1 MIVPSFDFKSAV
13 RFARAH
19 QAGCAA
25 EGGNDRSGAP
35 DRTARAGQRDPGLR
49 CAAHPACLALA
60 GRRAFTLLEVLLA
73 LAIMSV
79 ITVALFAS
87 LHVAFKARDRSEAAL
102 EPVRTSEAVMELVR
116 AELESALPPRG
127 KLVGAFV
134 GTSWQA
140 GGGLEDDELTFY
152 ATTTAPAGVFAPGD
166 VKQVQLRTLIEQN
179 TGRRV
184 LVRRVVSNL
193 LSPVL
198 VEPDDEILCRGVAS
212 FDVIYYDGVQWWTTW
227 DSTYERDSLPVA
239 VQVTLQLDPPMA
251 GPNAGNVRGPRLSRV
266 IQFPCVGEA
275 DLSEQEGTTEGGDA
289 GAGAGT
295 PDGSGGQPGG
305 AQ

>member
-1 MIVPSFDFKSAV
+1 
-13 RFARAH
+13 
-19 QAGCAA
+19 
-25 EGGNDRSGAP
+25 
-35 DRTARAGQRDPGLR
+35 
-49 CAAHPACLALA
+49 
-60 GRRAFTLLEVLLA
+60 
-73 LAIMSV
+73 
-79 ITVALFAS
+79 VALFAS

-140 GGGLEDDELTFY
+140 GAGLDDDELTFY

-166 VKQVQLRTLIEQN
+166 VKQVQLRTLVEQT

-227 DSTYERDSLPVA
+227 DSSYERDSLPVA
-239 VQVTLQLDPPMA
+239 VQVTLQLDPPMS
-251 GPNAGNVRGPRLSRV
+251 GRNAGNLRGPRLTR
-266 IQFPCVGEA
+266 IIHFPCVGEA
-275 DLSEQEGTTEGGDA
+275 DPSEQEGATGDA
-289 GAGAGT
+289 GAGTGADTGAGT
-295 PDGSGGQPGG
+295 PGGAGGQPGG
-305 AQ
+305 GQ

>member
-1 MIVPSFDFKSAV
+1 MNAARPQTTSATRV
-13 RFARAH
+13 
-19 QAGCAA
+19 
-25 EGGNDRSGAP
+25 
-35 DRTARAGQRDPGLR
+35 
-49 CAAHPACLALA
+49 
-60 GRRAFTLLEVLLA
+60 RAFTLIEVLLA

-140 GGGLEDDELTFY
+140 GNGLDDDELTFY

-166 VKQVQLRTLIEQN
+166 VKQVQLRTLVEQT

-212 FDVIYYDGVQWWTTW
+212 FDVIYYDGLQWWTTW

-239 VQVTLQLDPPMA
+239 VQVTLQLDPPMTRA
-251 GPNAGNVRGPRLSRV
+251 KRRQPARAEAHPDHPIPVRRRGGPFRA
-266 IQFPCVGEA
+266 
-275 DLSEQEGTTEGGDA
+275 GGD
-289 GAGAGT
+289 
-295 PDGSGGQPGG
+295 DGRRGRRAR
-305 AQ
+305 AQVPERRTVRADSRGVGNDRDNRP